1 MRPFWANAAAG
12 ACLLIALGYVS
23 AASADGAASPSLELE
38 GITFVASLEGEN
50 EVVLVAEHARVETGE
65 KVAHL
70 KTVHAL
76 LASDRGTPGLDM
88 RCERGTI
95 QIESSDFDAE
105 GNVRGMTGDGRR
117 FRTQHLR
124 YTHGSGLVST
134 NSPVEIRDETGTYRG
149 SGFRYYIRENRF
161 QLRRAATVVQQ

>member
-12 ACLLIALGYVS
+12 ACLLIALGCASV
-23 AASADGAASPSLELE
+23 ASAQGAASPSIELE
-38 GITFVASLEGEN
+38 DMTFVASLEGEN
-50 EVVLVAEHARVETGE
+50 EVVLVAEHARVETLE

-70 KTVHAL
+70 ETVHAL
-76 LASDRGTPGLDM
+76 LASGGGTPALDM

-105 GNVRGMTGDGRR
+105 GDVRGITGDGRR
-117 FRTQHLR
+117 FRTQRLR

-134 NSPVEIRDETGTYRG
+134 DSPVQIRDETGTYRG
-149 SGFRYYIRENRF
+149 GGFRYYIRENRF
-161 QLRRAATVVQQ
+161 QLRGAATVVQQ

>member
-1 MRPFWANAAAG
+1 
-12 ACLLIALGYVS
+12 
-23 AASADGAASPSLELE
+23 
-38 GITFVASLEGEN
+38 
-50 EVVLVAEHARVETGE
+50 
-65 KVAHL
+65 
-70 KTVHAL
+70 
-76 LASDRGTPGLDM
+76 M

-105 GNVRGMTGDGRR
+105 GNVRGITGDGRR

-149 SGFRYYIRENRF
+149 GGFRYYIRENRF
-161 QLRRAATVVQQ
+161 QLRGAATVVQ

>member
-12 ACLLIALGYVS
+12 ACLLIALGYASV
-23 AASADGAASPSLELE
+23 ASAQGAASPSIELE
-38 GITFVASLEGEN
+38 DMTFVASLEGEN
-50 EVVLVAEHARVETGE
+50 EVVLVAEHARVETLE

-70 KTVHAL
+70 KIVHAL
-76 LASDRGTPGLDM
+76 LASGRGTPALDM

-105 GNVRGMTGDGRR
+105 GNVHGITGDGRR
-117 FRTQHLR
+117 FRTQRLR

-134 NSPVEIRDETGTYRG
+134 DSPVQIRDETGTYRG

-161 QLRRAATVVQQ
+161 QLRGAATVVQ